1 MSDDNKAPTATPA
14 ATTTQRSLHG
24 LGVAVASYLTAFGLL
39 MAATLKLAGAATDAL
54 TWLICLLP
62 AIVGA
67 AAALS
72 STADSRQYTA
82 RLLAAAAMLP
92 VLLLFWASS
101 AAEERAAAPAL
112 WPLATWPWVTLTA
125 LLHAGAFVVMI
136 MVAGRLLTRVAA
148 VAGVAPVA
156 ADELLLRLSAATHSV
171 HVQESLRA
179 AGAKPQD
186 ASDADMR
193 APGEAAFDPARLA
206 QTPWPGDAAAWASD
220 DAEGCVTLACAVVTR
235 SGWRWQPA
243 LFGG

>member
-1 MSDDNKAPTATPA
+1 MSDDNKAPIAPPA
-14 ATTTQRSLHG
+14 ATTTRRSLHG
-24 LGVAVASYLTAFGLL
+24 LGAAVASYLTAFGLL
-39 MAATLKLAGAATDAL
+39 VAVMLKLTGAATDAL
-54 TWLICLLP
+54 TWLVCLLP

-72 STADSRQYTA
+72 GTADSRQYTA

-171 HVQESLRA
+171 HV
-179 AGAKPQD
+179 G
-186 ASDADMR
+186 
-193 APGEAAFDPARLA
+193 
-206 QTPWPGDAAAWASD
+206 
-220 DAEGCVTLACAVVTR
+220 
-235 SGWRWQPA
+235 
-243 LFGG
+243 